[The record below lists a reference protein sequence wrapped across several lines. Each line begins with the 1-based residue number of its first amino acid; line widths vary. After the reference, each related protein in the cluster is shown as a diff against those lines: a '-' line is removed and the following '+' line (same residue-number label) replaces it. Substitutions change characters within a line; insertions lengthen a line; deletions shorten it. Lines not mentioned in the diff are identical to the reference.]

1 MTLTTFTG
9 EVHPYLVDLP
19 IFDDEVERIAE
30 SIAEVGLLHPI
41 TLDEDGRVIGG
52 RHRLAACEKIN
63 VEPEFEV
70 FEGDVLD
77 FMLHDN
83 DARKHQSTGQR
94 AAENALTLDSANQRQ
109 GGRWKRGSLD
119 SDMGNVSHKEYETW
133 RKALQWAGVILD
145 HLGRDA
151 LAPVANGDITIS
163 AQHEAA
169 ISQRDRERQKLE
181 QQKRLEAEEADSRA
195 FIEENDPEL
204 ASQVGDVFQSYVE
217 AHDVWKRRNREEA
230 ERIRRE
236 QAAKERAERE
246 RKASLTEMYSNGIGR
261 ALMTLGSYGQRDNP
275 ADVMSEFSVDLL
287 DPPQL
292 QKQYSA
298 DNIRAAQRFLESLLE
313 WSSK

>member
-1 MTLTTFTG
+1 VSTTFTN
-9 EVHPYLVDLP
+9 EIHPFLADLP
-19 IFDDEVERIAE
+19 IFESEVESIAE
-30 SIAEVGLLHPI
+30 SIQEVGLLHPI
-41 TLDEDGRVIGG
+41 TLDTEGRVIGG
-52 RHRLAACEKIN
+52 RHRLAACERAN

-70 FEGDVLD
+70 YEDDPLA

-83 DARKHQSTGQR
+83 ATRKHQTTSQI
-94 AAENALTLDSANQRQ
+94 AAENALTLEAAERRNN
-109 GGRWKRGSLD
+109 GRWKRNSVPD
-119 SDMGNVSHKEYETW
+119 DMRNVSHNAW
-133 RKALQWAGVILD
+133 RKALEKCGLILD
-145 HLGRDA
+145 HLGREALQVIARGDA
-151 LAPVANGDITIS
+151 DL
-163 AQHEAA
+163 HETFQQAE
-169 ISQRDRERQKLE
+169 QRRDAERQKLE
-181 QQKRLEAEEADSRA
+181 QQKRLEAEEADARA